1 MAVRAMLSL
10 ADSFNPFYGQKQG
23 CHHMGKG
30 IR

>member
-1 MAVRAMLSL
+1 MTVRVMLSL
-10 ADSFNPFYGQKQG
+10 ADSFPPFYGQKQI